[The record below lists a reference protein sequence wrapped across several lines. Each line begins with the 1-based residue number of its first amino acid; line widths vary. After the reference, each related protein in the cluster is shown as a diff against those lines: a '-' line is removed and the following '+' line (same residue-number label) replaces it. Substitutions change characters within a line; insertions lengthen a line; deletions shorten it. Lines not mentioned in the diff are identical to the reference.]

1 MNCWIVVPAAGTG
14 TRVGGS
20 IPKQYQLLSGR
31 PLIEHTL
38 ERLLKLECLLKVV
51 PKTIVVAIHPHDYH
65 WQHLPI
71 AQDAR
76 IRTVAG
82 GAQRVDSVRLA
93 LAALATEADAEDW
106 VLVHDAARPCVTTAD
121 ITLLMS
127 TLQDNAIGG
136 LLAVPVQDTVKR
148 VGDTH
153 LVVAT
158 EDRANLWLAQTP
170 QAFRFGILRQALEHT
185 DARRGACTD
194 EAAAVE
200 KLGYLPQVV
209 RGRRDNIKV
218 TDPEDFFLAA
228 AILASQQRESDG
240 V

>member
-38 ERLLKLECLLKVV
+38 ERLLQVE
-51 PKTIVVAIHPHDYH
+51 PKTIVVAIHPNDCH
-65 WQHLPI
+65 WQHLHL

-76 IRTVAG
+76 IRTVVG
-82 GAQRVDSVRLA
+82 GAQRADTVRLA
-93 LAALATEADAEDW
+93 LAALASEADAEDW
-106 VLVHDAARPCVTTAD
+106 VLVHDAARPCVSTAD
-121 ITLLMS
+121 IRLLMT

-148 VGDTH
+148 VGDAH
-153 LVVAT
+153 LVIAT

-170 QAFRFGILRQALEHT
+170 QAFRFGILRRALAHP
-185 DARRGACTD
+185 DARLGACTD

-200 KLGYLPQVV
+200 QLGYRPQVI

-218 TDPEDFFLAA
+218 TDPEDLFVAA
-228 AILASQQRESDG
+228 AILASQQEGSDG

>member
-14 TRVGGS
+14 TRVGGL

-38 ERLLKLECLLKVV
+38 ERLLQVV
-51 PKTIVVAIHPHDYH
+51 PKALVVAIHPNDSH

-71 AQDAR
+71 GQDAR

-82 GAQRVDSVRLA
+82 GAQRADSVRLA

-121 ITLLMS
+121 ITLLMT

-170 QAFRFGILRQALEHT
+170 QAFRFGILREALEHA
-185 DARRGACTD
+185 DARQGACTD

-200 KLGYLPQVV
+200 NLGYLPQVV

-218 TDPEDFFLAA
+218 TEPEDFVVAG
-228 AILASQQRESDG
+228 AILESQQRESDG

>member
-1 MNCWIVVPAAGTG
+1 MNCWIVVPAAGIG

-38 ERLLKLECLLKVV
+38 ERLLQVV
-51 PKTIVVAIHPHDYH
+51 PKTIVVAIHPSDCH

-71 AQDAR
+71 AQDDR
-76 IRTVAG
+76 IRTVTG
-82 GAQRVDSVRLA
+82 GARRTDSVRLA
-93 LAALATEADAEDW
+93 LAALATEAGAEDW
-106 VLVHDAARPCVTTAD
+106 VLVHDAARPCVTIAD
-121 ITLLMS
+121 ITLLMT
-127 TLQDNAIGG
+127 TLHDNAIGG

-148 VGDTH
+148 VSDTH
-153 LVVAT
+153 LVVST
-158 EDRANLWLAQTP
+158 ENRANLWLAQTP
-170 QAFRFGILRQALEHT
+170 QAFRFGILRQALEHA
-185 DARRGACTD
+185 DARQGACTD

-200 KLGYLPQVV
+200 KLGYQPQVV

-218 TDPEDFFLAA
+218 TEPEDFVVAG
-228 AILASQQRESDG
+228 AILDSQRKESER